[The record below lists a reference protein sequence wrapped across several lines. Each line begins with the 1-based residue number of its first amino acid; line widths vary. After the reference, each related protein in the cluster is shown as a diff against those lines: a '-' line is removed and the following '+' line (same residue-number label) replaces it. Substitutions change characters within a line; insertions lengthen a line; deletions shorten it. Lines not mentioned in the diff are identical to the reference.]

1 MTRDCA
7 ICLEPI
13 EPRREPVIVVA
24 GEDSDENVE
33 EEEDAAAPNVPAV
46 YYKSSVVYPACIFRA
61 EWLCEHSEL
70 FHAACIRHWFEQQT
84 RAGVEIPSCPLC
96 CKQLSFHPDA
106 VVCNDQGEKQ
116 RGVSPPPI
124 PQGQSPQADEMRRRR
139 YNLMACMLVAMMC
152 IFSTALLLNVLLREG
167 I

>member
-13 EPRREPVIVVA
+13 EPRHEPAIVVA
-24 GEDSDENVE
+24 DDDDEEDV
-33 EEEDAAAPNVPAV
+33 EDAAAPNVPAV

-116 RGVSPPPI
+116 RGGGVS
-124 PQGQSPQADEMRRRR
+124 QADEMRRRR

-152 IFSTALLLNVLLREG
+152 IFSTALLLHVLLRG
-167 I
+167 V